1 MQCILLV
8 LLSLCFFNCI
18 SLVSLHRRKEQT
30 TKAFD
35 NVFKFIFKWIFS
47 NAFVLF
53 VVPSMTRQFVC
64 LFLTISP
71 PSVYLAALLFGA
83 VGKLCPT
90 FRLNK
95 ITFFFYFFLYIHIY
109 IYMYAVHTPLFQP
122 PQRSFICTKAQ
133 TKRKNV
139 FRGLH
144 ETARHKNTFLRNF
157 ILIFYE
163 QEKQKKKKHRR
174 KSK

>member
-95 ITFFFYFFLYIHIY
+95 ITFFFFFFDIY
-109 IYMYAVHTPLFQP
+109 IYIYICMQCTPPSFSHHRDHSSARRRKQKGKMFFEAYMRQPDIKIHFCGILFWFFM
-122 PQRSFICTKAQ
+122 S
-133 TKRKNV
+133 RKN
-139 FRGLH
+139 
-144 ETARHKNTFLRNF
+144 
-157 ILIFYE
+157 
-163 QEKQKKKKHRR
+163 KKKK
-174 KSK
+174 KTQEKE